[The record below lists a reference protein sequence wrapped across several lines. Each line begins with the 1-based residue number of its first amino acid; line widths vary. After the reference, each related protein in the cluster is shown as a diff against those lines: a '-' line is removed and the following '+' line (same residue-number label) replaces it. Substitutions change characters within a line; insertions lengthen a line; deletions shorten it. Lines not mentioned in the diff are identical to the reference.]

1 MKQQVQRTFRYFG
14 YEVHK
19 VEAPPVSPRRAGP
32 RPPPPSEPVTPVWP
46 LPRAATG
53 LTTEQIR
60 EEFAKY
66 PAWHYAYEFVGGLS
80 FPRRYEPGG
89 TPYDPQRQWQRFR
102 HFMPYLLGAQK
113 GSLAGKRVLDIAC
126 NSGFWSFQCALLGA
140 EVIGF
145 DARTELVEQAK
156 LIQRIVGLSNVDF
169 RLLDF
174 WEMSP
179 ESLGGTFDVVLN
191 LGLLYHLASPIEA
204 LRRTK
209 SMSRDCILLDTQL
222 LPWGNPVVK
231 LQWEEDAAIQ
241 NANRSGIVAIPTK
254 SSVELILR
262 DIGVSD
268 SFEIPIRTNDMPE
281 DYLDRSRGSW
291 LIKV

>member
-1 MKQQVQRTFRYFG
+1 MKRQVQNALRHFG

-19 VEAPPVSPRRAGP
+19 VEAPEVSAQRNVEQSLH
-32 RPPPPSEPVTPVWP
+32 PSVSVNPVWP
-46 LPRAATG
+46 LPRATTG
-53 LTTEQIR
+53 PSDNQIR

-80 FPRRYEPGG
+80 LPRRYEPDG

-102 HFMPYLLGAQK
+102 HFMPYLLGAQQ
-113 GSLAGKRVLDIAC
+113 GSLKGKRVLDIAC
-126 NSGFWSFQCALLGA
+126 NSGFWSIQCALLGA
-140 EVIGF
+140 DVVGF
-145 DARTELVEQAK
+145 DARTELVEQANLLK
-156 LIQRIVGLSNVDF
+156 RIVGLSNIDF
-169 RLLDF
+169 KLLDF

-179 ESLGGTFDVVLN
+179 QSLGGTFDVVLN
-191 LGLLYHLASPIEA
+191 LGLLYHLSSPVEA

-231 LQWEEDAAIQ
+231 LQWEGSDAIQ

-254 SSVELILR
+254 SSVELIMR
-262 DIGVSD
+262 DIGASD
-268 SFEIPIRTNDMPE
+268 WFEIPIRTADMPQ
-281 DYLDRSRGSW
+281 DYLDQSRASW